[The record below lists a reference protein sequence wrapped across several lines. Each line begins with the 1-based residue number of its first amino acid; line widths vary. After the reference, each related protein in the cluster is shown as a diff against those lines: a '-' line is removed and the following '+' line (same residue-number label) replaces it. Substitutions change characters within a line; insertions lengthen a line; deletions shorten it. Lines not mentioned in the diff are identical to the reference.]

1 MVTTLESATNYYLN
15 NNTEQK
21 TLNIT

>member
-1 MVTTLESATNYYLN
+1 MVTTPESATNYYLN
-15 NNTEQK
+15 NHTEQK